1 MAALASL
8 YLAQGRLVDA
18 AACARTAIAA
28 GPLPAKLLVTVASN
42 LARAHDPE
50 AADAALAAAIE
61 AGDTAIELRIARAR
75 LAEERGR
82 TDLALRHWQ
91 RVLGL
96 AADHLDGRLGM
107 VRALRAEA
115 RFSEAERLCRELLA
129 AAPRDTRP
137 AAELARIAQ
146 DAGDPVAAETR
157 WHDALLASPGQLAP
171 LLGLAQALTAQ
182 HRFAEARAILV
193 ELGAREPGHPQP
205 AAAPHPAGRG
215 RQCGGRAPSARPGGP

>member
-1 MAALASL
+1 MPPPAPARPSRPARCRRSCWSPSRAAWRS
-8 YLAQGRLVDA
+8 
-18 AACARTAIAA
+18 
-28 GPLPAKLLVTVASN
+28 
-42 LARAHDPE
+42 AHDPE
-50 AADAALAAAIE
+50 AADAALAQAIE

-115 RFSEAERLCRELLA
+115 RFTEAERLCRELLT
-129 AAPRDTRP
+129 AAPKDTRP

-146 DAGDPVAAETR
+146 DAGDPVAAEHR
-157 WHDALLASPGQLAP
+157 WHDALLASPGQLAA

-182 HRFAEARAILV
+182 HRFPEARAILA
-193 ELGAREPGHPQP
+193 ELGAREPGHPRAGGGP
-205 AAAPHPAGRG
+205 GPHPAGRG
-215 RQCGGRAPSARPGGP
+215 RRRGGRAPSAGPGGA